1 MKLISLFM
9 SRLINKKLILN
20 CYNYPY
26 NYNDNNKGLEM
37 VAYAQNELASS
48 TDISKQF
55 GYYLSNVSN
64 GAIEKLAILKNNK
77 IEAVMIP
84 TAIYE
89 SLINLL
95 DEKEDIEILKTIEKR
110 LETPRKD
117 YLDGNEVLKKLNL
130 SLDN

>member
-1 MKLISLFM
+1 MTIKD
-9 SRLINKKLILN
+9 
-20 CYNYPY
+20 YP
-26 NYNDNNKGLEM
+26 M
-37 VAYAQNELASS
+37 VAYTQNELASS

-55 GYYLSNVSN
+55 GHYLSNVSN
-64 GAIEKLAILKNNK
+64 GIIEKLAILKNNR

-95 DEKEDIEILKTIEKR
+95 DEKEDINILKTIEKR
-110 LETPRKD
+110 LETPKEA
-117 YLDGNEVLKKLNL
+117 YLDGYEVLKDLNL

>member
-1 MKLISLFM
+1 
-9 SRLINKKLILN
+9 
-20 CYNYPY
+20 
-26 NYNDNNKGLEM
+26 M
-37 VAYAQNELASS
+37 VAYSQNELASS

-64 GAIEKLAILKNNK
+64 GIVEKLAILKNNK

-95 DEKEDIEILKTIEKR
+95 NEKEDIEI
-110 LETPRKD
+110 
-117 YLDGNEVLKKLNL
+117 
-130 SLDN
+130 

>member
-1 MKLISLFM
+1 MSL
-9 SRLINKKLILN
+9 KKSLILK

-26 NYNDNNKGLEM
+26 NNTDNTKGFKM
-37 VAYAQNELASS
+37 VAYSQNELVSS

-55 GYYLSNVSN
+55 GHYLSNVSN
-64 GAIEKLAILKNNK
+64 GIVEKLAILKNNK

-84 TAIYE
+84 ASLYE

-95 DEKEDIEILKTIEKR
+95 DEKENEEIIKTIEKR
-110 LETPRKD
+110 IITPND
-117 YLDGNEVLKKLNL
+117 NYLDGNEVLKELNL

>member
-1 MKLISLFM
+1 
-9 SRLINKKLILN
+9 
-20 CYNYPY
+20 
-26 NYNDNNKGLEM
+26 M
-37 VAYAQNELASS
+37 VAYTQNELASS

-55 GYYLSNVSN
+55 GHYLSNVSN
-64 GAIEKLAILKNNK
+64 GIVEKLAILKNNK

-84 TAIYE
+84 TAMYE

-110 LETPRKD
+110 LEMPRED
-117 YLDGNEVLKKLNL
+117 YLDGNEVLKELNL

>member
-1 MKLISLFM
+1 
-9 SRLINKKLILN
+9 
-20 CYNYPY
+20 
-26 NYNDNNKGLEM
+26 M
-37 VAYAQNELASS
+37 VVYAQNELASS

-55 GYYLSNVSN
+55 GHYLSNVSN
-64 GAIEKLAILKNNK
+64 GIVEKLAILKNNK

-89 SLINLL
+89 GLINLL

-110 LETPRKD
+110 LETPKKD
-117 YLDGNEVLKKLNL
+117 YLDGNAVLKELNL